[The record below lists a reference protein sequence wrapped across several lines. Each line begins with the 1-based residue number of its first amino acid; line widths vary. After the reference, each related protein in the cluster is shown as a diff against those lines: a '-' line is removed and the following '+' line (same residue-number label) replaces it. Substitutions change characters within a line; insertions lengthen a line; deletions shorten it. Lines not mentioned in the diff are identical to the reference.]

1 MRVAL
6 RVAAAVTLL
15 AAFAILVEV
24 VNVALGM
31 RAHAGYTG
39 VTGGLALRGS
49 VSVLRDSRGVPHI
62 IANNE
67 HDLFFAQGY
76 AEASDRLFQMDLLR
90 RFVEGHIAEVLGGVA
105 LGSDETERAVPVRAI
120 VDAQWQHLDAR
131 SRSILEAFSDGVN
144 AAMQRE
150 PLPVEFRILAYRP
163 QPWTPTD
170 SLAVGV
176 AEVLDLIDDWNAIEP
191 RDDAFRRGGSKLYNA
206 LFPLSDPCYDAP
218 VTLGLSAIAPGKPCA
233 KRPRLLSLLA
243 DARAPVGSNEWA
255 AGAQRSVTGRALL
268 ANDPHLS
275 LSIPGIWYLVDLHA
289 PGLHAAG
296 ATLPGE
302 PGVLLG
308 HNERIAWAMTDGT
321 VASLSVFEPPKRLD
335 PAAWRTETFR
345 VRFGKTEQRR
355 YYATPSE
362 FGVTTRGDKFVLV
375 RWRAYDRPVF
385 AGTMF
390 FALDRASSIEAA
402 IPALRAWEGPTH
414 NFALADTTG
423 RVAYLMAGP
432 IPNDPLWA
440 MRFHP
445 AADLKNQYP
454 PVPWQLMPHVAA
466 SRDGVV
472 WTANNLVYG
481 PGYPLRLSPQFAVP
495 YRAFRIAQLLRAR
508 KRYDVAYFAHMQMDA
523 LSLPERELAHGAAA
537 ALRATDPQLANALAQ
552 WDGEMTRDSSVAT
565 AAVELRVAL
574 TAGTKGRMP
583 AVLDNVQ
590 YAPQQ
595 VRAKV
600 AWPAQPWGIAG
611 AVPVFSRL
619 SALGIDFLNGVTL
632 PGYGDEY
639 TLHVQ
644 YPKYS
649 QSFRAVWDV
658 GNWDAGGITLPQGE
672 SGEPGSGH
680 YTDQAA
686 AWISGRLWPLP
697 FSDAAVARTAVDRET
712 LEP

>member
-6 RVAAAVTLL
+6 RIGAAVLL
-15 AAFAILVEV
+15 LVVLAILVEA

-31 RAHAGYTG
+31 RAHARNTG
-39 VTGGLALRGS
+39 VVGGLPLRGE

-62 IANNE
+62 VANDE
-67 HDLFFAQGY
+67 HDLFFVQGY

-90 RFVEGHIAEVLGGVA
+90 RFVEGRLAEVLGDAA
-105 LGSDETERAVPVRAI
+105 LSTDETERAVPVRAI
-120 VDAQWQHLDAR
+120 VDAQWRRLDAR
-131 SRSILEAFSDGVN
+131 SRLILVAFSDGVN
-144 AAMQRE
+144 AAMQHE

-163 QPWTPTD
+163 QRWTPSD

-191 RDDAFRRGGSKLYNA
+191 RDDAYRHGGSPLYNA
-206 LFPLSDPCYDAP
+206 LFPLTDPCYDAP
-218 VTLGLSAIAPGKPCA
+218 VTMGLNGMSPGKPCR
-233 KRPRLLSLLA
+233 KRPPLLSLLA
-243 DARAPVGSNEWA
+243 DARAPIGSNEWA
-255 AGAQRSVTGRALL
+255 AGARRTATGRALL
-268 ANDPHLS
+268 ANDPHLG
-275 LSIPGIWYLVDLHA
+275 LSIPGIWYLIDIRA

-308 HNERIAWAMTDGT
+308 HNERIAWGMTDGT
-321 VASLSVFEPPKRLD
+321 VASLSVFEPPKHLD
-335 PAAWRTETFR
+335 PGGWRTETFG
-345 VRFGKTEQRR
+345 VRFGKTVRRR
-355 YYATPSE
+355 YYATQHE
-362 FGVTTRGDKFVLV
+362 FGVTTHGGKFVLV
-375 RWRAYDRPVF
+375 RWRAYDRPAF
-385 AGTMF
+385 AGTVF
-390 FALDRASSIEAA
+390 FALDRASSIDAA
-402 IPALRAWEGPTH
+402 IAALRAWEGPTH

-423 RVAYLMAGP
+423 RVAYVMAGP
-432 IPNDPLWA
+432 IPDDPLWA

-445 AADLKNQYP
+445 AADLKNGYP
-454 PVPWQLMPHVAA
+454 PVPWALMPHVAP

-472 WTANNLVYG
+472 WTANNLVYA

-495 YRAFRIAQLLRAR
+495 YRAYRIAQLLRAR
-508 KRYDVAYFAHMQMDA
+508 KRYDVAYFSRMQMDA

-537 ALRATDPQLANALAQ
+537 ALQSTDPQLASALAQ
-552 WDGEMTRDSSVAT
+552 WNGEMTGDSSTAT
-565 AAVELRVAL
+565 AVKELRVAL
-574 TAGTKGRMP
+574 TAGKKERMP
-583 AVLDNVQ
+583 TVLDNVQ
-590 YAPQQ
+590 YAPQ
-595 VRAKV
+595 RLGAKV
-600 AWPAQPWGIAG
+600 AWPAQAWGEAG
-611 AVPVFSRL
+611 AVPVLSRL
-619 SALGIDFLNGVTL
+619 SALGIEFLNGVTL
-632 PGYGDEY
+632 PGYGDEF

-686 AWISGRLWPLP
+686 AWISGHLWPLP
-697 FSDAAVARTAVDRET
+697 FSDAAVQRTAVDRET